1 MSIKY
6 FELDGGICNS
16 FRHVLSEFQ
25 NKNVSGNYSQIILFE
40 EQSYSKLNYE
50 YDSIFCEVE
59 NHKLGIIH
67 NYRR

>member
-50 YDSIFCEVE
+50 YDSIFREVE

>member
-40 EQSYSKLNYE
+40 EQDCSKLNYE
-50 YDSIFCEVE
+50 YKSIFREVE

-67 NYRR
+67 NYER